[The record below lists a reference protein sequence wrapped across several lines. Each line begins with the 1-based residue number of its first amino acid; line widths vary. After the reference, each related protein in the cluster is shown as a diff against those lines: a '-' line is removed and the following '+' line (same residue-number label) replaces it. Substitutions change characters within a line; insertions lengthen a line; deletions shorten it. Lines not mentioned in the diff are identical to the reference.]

1 MRLLMLQ
8 NKISHI
14 DTGFQVPP
22 VDGLAPGTRGTG
34 PQQGWLT
41 LASWV
46 EVLPLG
52 IASAGDGDI
61 PSLHGAHESDM
72 GASNHTFPV
81 LGKIKQLFWFFFSSI
96 SLLNQG
102 KL

>member
-8 NKISHI
+8 NEISHI

-41 LASWV
+41 LA
-46 EVLPLG
+46 
-52 IASAGDGDI
+52 
-61 PSLHGAHESDM
+61 
-72 GASNHTFPV
+72 F
-81 LGKIKQLFWFFFSSI
+81 
-96 SLLNQG
+96 
-102 KL
+102 